1 MLVFFRKLH
10 FPAVT
15 QPILIFFVILTVYI
29 FLDNNEENDMMW
41 YDKFKNFFGELC
53 RFFSNFSNDY
63 VLELEILS

>member
-1 MLVFFRKLH
+1 MLVFFKK
-10 FPAVT
+10 VT
-15 QPILIFFVILTVYI
+15 FSSGYSANFDFLVILTVYI